1 MLVSAVEI
9 TRKIR
14 KAPWFWNPD
23 YLDGYKKSFSFF
35 TERFVKDRALPKMYY
50 DPDKKYSD
58 FWVLFHL
65 HPQDTTTHPYFVFTQ
80 NSGFIRER

>member
-1 MLVSAVEI
+1 MAVSAVEI

-14 KAPWFWNPD
+14 KAPWFFNPD
-23 YLDGYKKSFSFF
+23 FSKQMQESFKFF
-35 TERFVKDRALPKMYY
+35 NERFILNRQLPKMYY

-58 FWVLFHL
+58 FWILFHIQ
-65 HPQDTTTHPYFVFTQ
+65 PSANAAHPYFVFKQ